1 MTSSISLITYN
12 GGLFKDHWSL
22 FIPTIGEDI
31 GYRLHAT
38 GDLRTGF
45 EFELIKRYDLEN
57 TNRRHT
63 RTFLSEIAISD
74 VDRVVQIARQ
84 TPTPGPSLRSTSYD
98 GPKVRLSQQRNCQD
112 WVIDVLEA
120 LESEGLVRAGTRN
133 QVKTQS

>member
-45 EFELIKRYDLEN
+45 EFELRERYDLEN

-63 RTFLSEIAISD
+63 RTFLSEIAD

>member
-1 MTSSISLITYN
+1 MFHQKARRVNILRPAAPVSRSWGSL
-12 GGLFKDHWSL
+12 K
-22 FIPTIGEDI
+22 
-31 GYRLHAT
+31 YRPPSQW

-45 EFELIKRYDLEN
+45 EFELIERYDLEN

-63 RTFLSEIAISD
+63 KQFLSEITVIQ
-74 VDRVVQIARQ
+74 VARQ

-120 LESEGLVRAGTRN
+120 LESEELVQAGTRS